1 MADGSSWGS
10 IQRHGLL
17 STEALL
23 DLFEVPA
30 GSRVPILGAQRTQSV
45 TIEHAVHGKAV
56 IRDQKPLNRAK
67 LEGCLKDC
75 TFQQWL
81 QMLNSRVFFWLC
93 RERLQT
99 LMCAREY
106 CSQTHVVL
114 VLNTLRLAT
123 DLQQRITLALMNTGN
138 TRPFAHDR
146 SLSTFSRMA
155 DYPFDERVRRG
166 PYYRAVEL
174 AVEVGVPNVMDYV
187 LEAAEMKCSTCD
199 KEKDQS
205 IQTLRKLYPLA

>member
-1 MADGSSWGS
+1 VLQWAVDTVAAAWKACTKK
-10 IQRHGLL
+10 L
-17 STEALL
+17 SAISRQLSARSL
-23 DLFEVPA
+23 QAA
-30 GSRVPILGAQRTQSV
+30 GSDHVGADTLVRPGPARKSGAFCFGLCV
-45 TIEHAVHGKAV
+45 
-56 IRDQKPLNRAK
+56 LN
-67 LEGCLKDC
+67 C
-75 TFQQWL
+75 
-81 QMLNSRVFFWLC
+81 V
-93 RERLQT
+93 
-99 LMCAREY
+99 AREP
-106 CSQTHVVL
+106 SPAKVL
-114 VLNTLRLAT
+114 TWGWRIAHSTTLV
-123 DLQQRITLALMNTGN
+123 QQRITLALMNTGN

-205 IQTLRKLYPLA
+205 IQTLRKLYP